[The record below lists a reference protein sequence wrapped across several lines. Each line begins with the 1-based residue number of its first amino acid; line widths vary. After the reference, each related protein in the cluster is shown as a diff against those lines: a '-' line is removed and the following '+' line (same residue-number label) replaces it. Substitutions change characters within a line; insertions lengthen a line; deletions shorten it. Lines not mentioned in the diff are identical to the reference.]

1 MIERVVMGYN
11 ATIFAYGQTGSGK
24 TFTMEGSNYDEDLK
38 PKLSRKKENQGIT
51 MRCIEQIFY
60 FFDQLNMKEA
70 QEGEEITARK
80 YTVSCSFMQIYQE
93 KIFDLLSTRSR
104 TMQQRIL
111 KARNAQPWQSVS
123 EDEIHSQDNE
133 IQQGALK
140 LKWVSEDNYEVDKLE
155 TYEIKSAKQAFKL
168 FQVGTTNKIIASNNM
183 NRTSS

>member
-51 MRCIEQIFY
+51 MRCIEQIFE
-60 FFDQLNMKEA
+60 FVDQLNMKEA

-111 KARNAQPWQSVS
+111 KARNA
-123 EDEIHSQDNE
+123 
-133 IQQGALK
+133 
-140 LKWVSEDNYEVDKLE
+140 
-155 TYEIKSAKQAFKL
+155 
-168 FQVGTTNKIIASNNM
+168 
-183 NRTSS
+183 